1 MEEKEVNKKDNNSS
15 NNLSE
20 TFLSGNKLEEENL
33 KRQLEYN
40 KMKLSYQNNFYPE
53 NNDINKFLSQRHL
66 YDHKKE
72 KKDLLINII
81 DKNLQLE
88 YMSEVNNI
96 FKKIIFTLFLS
107 ILIFIQTLLILHNY
121 KNYNEVLLSQIF
133 SAFVFF
139 NSFFLIVQIYRQ
151 ALRDAYRSKLFRL
164 FSLFLSTFYICLFLI
179 QLMNIYIIYHKI
191 QIRKKKCASNKKFC
205 EDSTVNTIIL
215 VLSFIHLIL
224 FIIINIFPI
233 CLGYRSIKILFYC
246 DYEVYQKQLLENEK
260 KNKKEE
266 KKELNKDEMKEK
278 TDKNENTKNKNKNK
292 NKKHHLKSE

>member
-1 MEEKEVNKKDNNSS
+1 MKENEDNKIDNNTS

-20 TFLSGNKLEEENL
+20 SLLKGNKIEDENF

-40 KMKLSYQNNFYPE
+40 KMKLSYQKNAYPE
-53 NNDINKFLSQRHL
+53 NNNNINKFLSQRHL

-72 KKDLLINII
+72 KKDQLINII
-81 DKNLQLE
+81 EKNLQLE
-88 YMSEVNNI
+88 YISEVNNI
-96 FKKIIFTLFLS
+96 FKKIIFIILLS

-151 ALRDAYRSKLFRL
+151 ALRDTYKSKLFRL
-164 FSLFLSTFYICLFLI
+164 FSLFLSIFYICLFWI

-191 QIRKKKCASNKKFC
+191 QIRKKKCAMNEKYC
-205 EDSTVNTIIL
+205 EDSTVNNVIL
-215 VLSFIHLIL
+215 VLSFIHLI
-224 FIIINIFPI
+224 IIIFINIFPI
-233 CLGYRSIKILFYC
+233 LLGYRSIKILFYC
-246 DYEVYQKQLLENEK
+246 DLEVYEKQLLENEK

-278 TDKNENTKNKNKNK
+278 ISKNESSKNKNK
-292 NKKHHLKSE
+292 NKKKHLKIE